1 MPKMAKLGKIL
12 GPKGLMP
19 NPKFGTV
26 SDNIS
31 DAVNKVKNKITEIK
45 NDKDGNIGV
54 SIGRKNFPEK
64 KLLENF
70 KALFENLKKD
80 KSTIINSEII
90 KSIYISTSMSPS
102 IKMNFKD
109 I

>member
-1 MPKMAKLGKIL
+1 
-12 GPKGLMP
+12 MP

-31 DAVNKVKNKITEIK
+31 DAVNKVKNKIIEIK

-54 SIGRKNFPEK
+54 SIGRKNFSDK
-64 KLLENF
+64 KLIENF
-70 KALFENLKKD
+70 KALFENLKKE
-80 KSTIINSEII
+80 KSNMVNSEII
-90 KSIYISTSMSPS
+90 KNIYISTSMSPS
-102 IKMNFKD
+102 IKMNFKN